1 MRPINIQRNSTLP
14 IYAQIVTAVESM
26 IRGGQLKDNEPL
38 PSMNA
43 LADELDISL
52 ETVRRAYKILRGRGL
67 LRSSQ
72 GMGFF
77 ACARNENAPYRILL
91 LFDRLTSYRTVTY
104 RSLIAHLGK
113 KAETTIHL
121 YNHDM
126 DLFEAFVQESVDKYD
141 YYLIV
146 PHFFNED
153 PSRLRR
159 IVSRIPRHKLI
170 ILDREIEGL
179 TGQFGSVYEASM
191 EDAYTALSTNGDIL
205 DKYRDIQIV
214 TSQNSL
220 YRNIILPAMD
230 RAIAERGRT
239 YTVTEGFSPEQMRKG
254 RLFIIIAGQMD
265 TDHFNIRRTAREAG
279 LVFGRDVGL
288 VSYNDC
294 PENEF
299 IGEGLACLSTDFA
312 EMGRQAAEMISRG
325 RMERIHNR
333 FYLIRRGSV

>member
-1 MRPINIQRNSTLP
+1 MLPIRIQRKSTLP
-14 IYAQIVTAVESM
+14 IYAQIVGQVESL
-26 IRGGQLKDNEPL
+26 IRSGQLKDSEPL

-43 LADELDISL
+43 LAEALDVSM

-77 ACARNENAPYRILL
+77 ASAHDEKAPYRILL

-104 RSLIAHLGK
+104 RSFIAHLGK

-153 PSRLRR
+153 PARIRR

-170 ILDREIEGL
+170 VLDREIEGL
-179 TGQFGSVYEASM
+179 TGQFGSVYEASA
-191 EDAYTALSTNGDIL
+191 EDVYDTLSANGDVL

-214 TSQNSL
+214 MSQNSL
-220 YRNIILPAMD
+220 YKSIILPAMD
-230 RAIAERGRT
+230 RAITGRGKT
-239 YTVTEGFSPEQMRKG
+239 YTVTEGFSPEQMRRG
-254 RLFIIIAGQMD
+254 RLFLIIAGPMD
-265 TDHFNIRRTAREAG
+265 TDHFNLLRAARESG

-288 VSYNDC
+288 ISYNDC

-299 IGEGLACLSTDFA
+299 IGDGLACLSTDFA
-312 EMGRQAAEMISRG
+312 EMGRLAAEMIGRG

-333 FYLIRRGSV
+333 FRLIRRGSV